1 MFHRLICN
9 IKDNIGSSLCI
20 VSFDIRRISNCG
32 NNRSI
37 AICMEFFFTIKS
49 IFRYFR
55 TICKTRCSIFTSRY
69 QILHLRFRECNPDR
83 KTNWI
88 YSSNKSKLI
97 IVPYNI
103 WVCSK

>member
-20 VSFDIRRISNCG
+20 VSFNIRRISNCG
-32 NNRSI
+32 NNHSI
-37 AICMEFFFTIKS
+37 TICMEFFFTIKS

-55 TICKTRCSIFTSRY
+55 TVCKTRCSIFTSWY
-69 QILHLRFRECNPDR
+69 QIPHLCFIQCNPDW
-83 KTNWI
+83 KTNRI
-88 YSSNKSKLI
+88 YSSNKSKFI

-103 WVCSK
+103 